1 MDDVLVCGKSIVIPK
16 QLRPTILKVLGSAHQ
31 GVVAMKARARD
42 AVYWPGLGSDIEEF
56 KKNCLTCRQIQPSQ
70 VHNPVF
76 PPRIPSIP
84 FESIVAD
91 YFDLAG
97 KHYLVIAD
105 RLSGWP
111 EVLQVSK
118 GAGAAG
124 LCTALRQTFVRFGVP
139 ADCSTDGGPELTS
152 QAVRDLFQTWGVHH
166 IISSAYLAKSNGR
179 AELSVKATKRLLRDN
194 IAADGSLDTDKFIR
208 AMLTKRNTPDSYSR
222 LSPAEIVMGR
232 KLSGDL
238 PILPKE
244 KMFINNEYID
254 PRWRIIW
261 RKREEAMQEMFNR
274 NLEKV
279 SKSSRH
285 LKPLKVGQHVL
296 IQNQMGPHPLRWDR
310 TGVIVDCKEFDQ
322 YIVKVHGSNRLTLR
336 NRRFIRPYDPPAGL
350 GKQFGFPSDLQNTDM
365 NKGAG
370 KQRKSTEDV
379 HVPVP
384 VNETLGPQELSQ
396 RNVDPRSD
404 EVSSDMQ
411 DQVHYDDG
419 QADAGTQGGQAATGP
434 RPVTAQGQVGLQPP
448 AEVRRSGRSNKGE
461 TSRFKDFIIGEEVE
475 EL

>member
-1 MDDVLVCGKSIVIPK
+1 
-16 QLRPTILKVLGSAHQ
+16 
-31 GVVAMKARARD
+31 MKARAKD
-42 AVYWPGLGSDIEEF
+42 AVYWPGLSSDIEEF
-56 KKNCLTCRQIQPSQ
+56 KKNCLTCRKIQPSQ
-70 VHNPVF
+70 VHHPTF
-76 PPRIPSIP
+76 PPRIPSTP

-111 EVLQVSK
+111 EVIQVSR

-124 LCTALRQTFVRFGVP
+124 LCTALRQMFVRFGVP

-152 QAVRDLFQTWGVHH
+152 QAVKDLFQNWGVHH
-166 IISSAYLAKSNGR
+166 IISSAYLASSNGR
-179 AELSVKATKRLLRDN
+179 AELAVKATKRLLRDN
-194 IAADGSLDTDKFIR
+194 IAANGSLDTDKFIR

-232 KLSGDL
+232 KLTGDL

-244 KMFINNEYID
+244 KMFINNEHID

-279 SKSSRH
+279 SKSNRH
-285 LKPLKVGQHVL
+285 LKPLTVGQHVL

-310 TGVIVDCKEFDQ
+310 TGIIVDCKEFDQ

-336 NRRFIRPYDPPAGL
+336 NRRFLRPYDPSASL
-350 GKQFGFPSDLQNTDM
+350 GKQVIFPPHFQNTDM

-370 KQRKSTEDV
+370 KQKKSTEDV
-379 HVPVP
+379 HVPLP
-384 VNETLGPQELSQ
+384 AQEPQE
-396 RNVDPRSD
+396 VVPRAVNPESD
-404 EVSSDMQ
+404 EVGSDVQ
-411 DQVHYDDG
+411 DQVLQGDR
-419 QADAGTQGGQAATGP
+419 QADAGVRDGPLVAGPMPAA
-434 RPVTAQGQVGLQPP
+434 VQGQVGPQPQ
-448 AEVRRSGRSNKGE
+448 AMVRRSSRSNKGE
-461 TSRFKDFIIGEEVE
+461 TSRFKDFITGGDIE